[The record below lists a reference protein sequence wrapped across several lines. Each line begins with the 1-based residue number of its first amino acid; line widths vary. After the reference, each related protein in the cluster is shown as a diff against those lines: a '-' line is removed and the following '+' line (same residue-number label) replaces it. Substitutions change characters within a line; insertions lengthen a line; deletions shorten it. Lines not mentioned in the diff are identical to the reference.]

1 MQVLS
6 RDNESRGHCYCSS
19 IKVES
24 CYVAVSLFGVRFIEY
39 FIVYENVPTTHFVF
53 HSQLRAIRRISFN
66 ALLVIPNPY
75 LFVAGVDVVDTR
87 HLLEYYASRWKTK

>member
-1 MQVLS
+1 MLQCHFLRSILS
-6 RDNESRGHCYCSS
+6 KHF
-19 IKVES
+19 V
-24 CYVAVSLFGVRFIEY
+24 
-39 FIVYENVPTTHFVF
+39 VYENVPTTHFVF

-87 HLLEYYASRWKTK
+87 YLLEYYASRWKAK